1 MKNPAFWGFI
11 VASVLWF
18 GAGLRDLFA
27 PGFLTLY
34 GHPVSNNAVAL
45 DFAIGAMFLVLAFSS
60 YKVKPSR

>member
-27 PGFLTLY
+27 PGFLTFY
-34 GHPVSNNAVAL
+34 GHPVSNSAVTL
-45 DFAIGAMFLVLAFSS
+45 DFAIGAMFFVIAFSFH
-60 YKVKPSR
+60 KVRPSR